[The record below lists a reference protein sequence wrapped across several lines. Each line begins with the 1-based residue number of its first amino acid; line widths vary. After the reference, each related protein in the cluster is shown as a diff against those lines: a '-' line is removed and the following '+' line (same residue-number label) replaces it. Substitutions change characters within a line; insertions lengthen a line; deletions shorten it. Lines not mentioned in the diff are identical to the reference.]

1 MKPIMP
7 HRRWRP
13 LMAAPSR
20 PCASA
25 VRSLSLG
32 GRDGSTGPRGAQ
44 PPSRLAILP
53 WLLCGIML
61 IVTVLFGYR
70 AYRAPIAAS
79 DDGSTGTGG
88 GEKSTTEGG
97 SGTGTTGSR
106 FAALEEPQ
114 VQSKGYV
121 VSPHTVQVSPILSGR
136 LVWVD
141 PNLEEGRLFQ
151 LGDTLAKVED
161 IDYKASYE
169 RAQGVKVEAEENLK
183 ELETS
188 LPLQIKQLEAAWQA
202 NRAKADLSARL
213 VDNARISRSATSIED
228 KQKLDSGLAQD
239 NFMNIKSE
247 WEFVQ
252 LKQTIDRKL
261 AQQRAKVEQARA
273 DLVRAK
279 FLYDNCEIKAPVTGT
294 ILKKAAE
301 KGNYVNPG
309 AFSGSGGISVSL
321 CDMADLSDLEIDLS
335 IQEREISKIVE
346 GQECMV
352 LPEAYQNYK
361 PYLAKYP
368 NGYRGIVSRIIPIAD
383 RGKGSLSVRVK
394 PFVPKEEAGMY
405 LKPEMGVLVTFK
417 KPVPGNWT
425 FAPLRRTVGF
435 VNHSTRG
442 TSMSEPIVQVKD
454 LSKYFRAAAS
464 RSMCSST

>member
-1 MKPIMP
+1 MLR
-7 HRRWRP
+7 HARRDLP
-13 LMAAPSR
+13 LWLSRLSR
-20 PCASA
+20 PVVPLDEGSSTAENGSGDT
-25 VRSLSLG
+25 R
-32 GRDGSTGPRGAQ
+32 STGSSSSSGR
-44 PPSRLAILP
+44 SS
-53 WLLCGIML
+53 
-61 IVTVLFGYR
+61 TVQ
-70 AYRAPIAAS
+70 
-79 DDGSTGTGG
+79 
-88 GEKSTTEGG
+88 
-97 SGTGTTGSR
+97 
-106 FAALEEPQ
+106 EENP

-141 PNLEEGRLFQ
+141 PNLEEGRLFSQ
-151 LGDTLAKVED
+151 GEILAKVED
-161 IDYKASYE
+161 IDYKASVE
-169 RAQGVKVEAEENLK
+169 RAEGVKSEAEEYLK

-188 LPLQIKQLEAAWQA
+188 LPLQVKQLEAAWQA
-202 NRAKADLSARL
+202 NRSKADLSARL
-213 VDNARISRSATSIED
+213 VDNARISRTATSVED

-247 WEFVQ
+247 WEYVQ
-252 LKQTIDRKL
+252 LKQTLDRKL

-321 CDMADLSDLEIDLS
+321 CDMADLSDVEIDLS

-346 GQECMV
+346 GQECTV
-352 LPEAYQNYK
+352 LPEAYQNFK

-368 NGYRGIVSRIIPIAD
+368 NGYRGVVSRIIPLAD

-394 PFVPKEEAGMY
+394 PFVPKEEAGVY

-417 KPVPGNWT
+417 KAVPGNWT
-425 FAPLRRTVGF
+425 LRLFG
-435 VNHSTRG
+435 G
-442 TSMSEPIVQVKD
+442 WKD
-454 LSKYFRAAAS
+454 S
-464 RSMCSST
+464 